1 MTTIKNP
8 LTAES
13 ARKLATRV
21 AKESN
26 GVSVKIGQTNGH
38 PVLHLVNRNMPSK
51 FAARNVT
58 SEADWDEHPW
68 NRQNAPR
75 QKERKQIEGLAEAV
89 ANKEAQ

>member
-1 MTTIKNP
+1 MKIP

-21 AKESN
+21 AKESS
-26 GVSVKIGQTNGH
+26 GVSVKIGETNGM
-38 PVLHLVNRNMPSK
+38 PVLHLVSRNLPSK
-51 FAARNVT
+51 FAARNVE

-68 NRQNAPR
+68 NRYNSQPR
-75 QKERKQIEGLAEAV
+75 PQKERRAIEGVAEAV